1 MYICALSTHNLQ
13 QILKLRYSF
22 QSITLYGVASIVERI
37 TSKSSIK
44 SKLYT
49 IIIATIYTAV
59 DGKLESL

>member
-13 QILKLRYSF
+13 LILKFRYSF